1 MATKSYDVTE
11 AAGFSADIELR
22 IINDSPYIKIK
33 DMTKEYSLWVITDD
47 SSEVYLYNGDSQA
60 SGRQVCKINL
70 SSADSI
76 NDKLNAIKS
85 KIFFAKGLAADFEG
99 NLEVTTADGKPAV
112 VQRSDITLF
121 SE

>member
-22 IINDSPYIKIK
+22 IINNNPYIKIRNVP
-33 DMTKEYSLWVITDD
+33 DGYSLWVITDD

-99 NLEVTTADGKPAV
+99 NLTVTTADGESAD
-112 VQRSDITLF
+112 VQRDNIVQF
-121 SE
+121 SA